1 MLYVGSVDWCTTLAT
16 YSADQPGKLR
26 GKEALPWTGSNAL
39 RAPFGVNEH
48 ARRGWLTAIDAD
60 DGSIKW
66 RYASPTP
73 LIAGVTATAGDVVF
87 TGDLAGNILAFDARE
102 GRELWRYA
110 AGAPIGG
117 GVITYSI
124 DATEYL
130 AVAVGMNSPVGW
142 KLESPPGRVLVFK
155 LR

>member
-1 MLYVGSVDWCTTLAT
+1 LPS
-16 YSADQPGKLR
+16 QPGKIR
-26 GKEALPWTGSNAL
+26 GKEALPWTGSHKL
-39 RAPFGVNEH
+39 RAPFGTNDST
-48 ARRGWLTAIDAD
+48 RSGWLTAVDAD

-87 TGDLAGNILAFDARE
+87 TGDLNGNVLAFDARD
-102 GRELWRYA
+102 GHELWRYA

-117 GVITYSI
+117 GVITYQVGGV
-124 DATEYL
+124 EYL
-130 AVAVGMNSPVGW
+130 AVAVGMNSPVSW
-142 KLESPPGRVLVFK
+142 KLESPPARVLVFK